1 MEYKPEYELHVWD
14 QFALMGLSLSR
25 CVEDILNGKVKR
37 GTIVAMN
44 TNTCMSTYE
53 SVKNVCT
60 TYSETSDHS
69 YEDWLD
75 TTMYLILNT
84 KFFQYRLWLPQLDSI
99 DVRYDPTHSSLYK
112 WLPVN
117 REAFIS
123 LWATMSQP
131 TSVNCGLTRNPDWLE
146 DFGISTE
153 EVK

>member
-44 TNTCMSTYE
+44 TNTCMPTYE

-84 KFFQYRLWLPQLDSI
+84 KFFQYRLWLPQLEAI
-99 DVRYDPTHSSLYK
+99 DVRYDPIHSSMYK

-117 REAFIS
+117 REAFIT
-123 LWATMSQP
+123 LWAAMSPP
-131 TSVNCGLTRNPDWLE
+131 TSVNCGLTRHQDWLE
-146 DFGISTE
+146 NFKVGGE
-153 EVK
+153 